1 MTMDKKALTKLMG
14 NRLTAA
20 ALREAGATRVP
31 VTPKYELAEEVFKR
45 FIAAGEPTGDFFEDH
60 LLVSPE
66 DWEKRQRARPVKV
79 SYDPISGEALD
90 EATATAWANLAP
102 FTVLG
107 GGVVS
112 AADLA
117 AYAKVEGLLSAEVTS
132 TIARLVFPTG
142 LTPVSPPQA
151 LAKAAQRWPYDPDAQ
166 DKATNRRRGLGAHSA
181 KSAMVEPQPSQVV
194 LNHGTIGQQINVPA
208 GASLAFGSGG
218 GQTMSAPHAPFKSR
232 EGQLNE
238 LLLDMFTA
246 DELRGFLRYLPGG
259 GALVGR
265 LPEGTA
271 SRALL
276 VSEACQ
282 LLDRNNLLNRDFFD
296 RLQLERP
303 RRAHEILRLRDLYGV

>member
-20 ALREAGATRVP
+20 TLREAGATRVP
-31 VTPKYELAEEVFKR
+31 VTPKHELAEEVFKR
-45 FIAAGEPTGDFFEDH
+45 FIAAGEPSGDFFEDH

-66 DWEKRQRARPVKV
+66 EWEKRQRARPVKV

-107 GGVVS
+107 GGIVS

-151 LAKAAQRWPYDPDAQ
+151 LTKAAQRWPYDQDAQ
-166 DKATNRRRGLGAHSA
+166 DKATNRRRGLGAHGG
-181 KSAMVEPQPSQVV
+181 KSATVEPQPSQVV
-194 LNHGTIGQQINVPA
+194 SNHGTIGQQINVPT
-208 GASLAFGSGG
+208 GASFTFGSGDG
-218 GQTMSAPHAPFKSR
+218 HTVPSANAPSKPR
-232 EGQLNE
+232 IGQLSD
-238 LLLDMFTA
+238 LLLSA
-246 DELRGFLRYLPGG
+246 YSSDELRRFLRD
-259 GALVGR
+259 LVGGSDLVSS
-265 LPEGTA
+265 LPEGPI
-271 SRALL
+271 SPSALVL
-276 VSEACQ
+276 KACQ
-282 LLDRNNLLNRDFFD
+282 LLEGRGYLDRDFFD